1 MLEKPEGK
9 IKNGQ
14 SREAGNI
21 GFSRHRPKTNK
32 TNNITQKLKQGAT
45 TSPETGGEVRCPGR
59 ASLPLI
65 RYSSCYTYSLKLCL
79 KVAIVL

>member
-1 MLEKPEGK
+1 MLEKLEGK

-45 TSPETGGEVRCPGR
+45 TSPETYY
-59 ASLPLI
+59 LTQ
-65 RYSSCYTYSLKLCL
+65 YSEAWEIS
-79 KVAIVL
+79 